1 MHLAEEVEI
10 VSVTGGALLDDARA
24 LVLAYGAWVG
34 GHEGFESALAAQ
46 GFDDEVAQLPGDYA
60 PPDGRLFVALVNG
73 QPAGTASLR
82 TLEPRVGEV
91 KRLFVAPGYRGMS
104 LGNRLLEA
112 LVDEA
117 RHMGMTCLRLD
128 TLPFMQSA
136 VRQYRRLG
144 FVERAQYTRVH
155 LPGGRYFELA
165 LTNDEDVPALEVYRP
180 GYGEAFTRLNRAWL
194 EEYFRVEP
202 RDEAVFNDVE
212 GQVIA
217 PGGEIFFIRVGRELV
232 GSCAVMRHAPGEYE
246 LSKMAVDAA
255 WRGRGFGEWLV
266 RAVIGFARSKQATRL
281 YLLSDEVLRDA
292 LRLYERAGFVRVP
305 FPGSTGYQR
314 GDVMMEYPLGAD
326 DTATA
331 RRLP

>member
-34 GHEGFESALAAQ
+34 SHEGFEGALEAQ
-46 GFDDEVAQLPGDYA
+46 GFEAEVASLPGDYA
-60 PPDGRLFVALVNG
+60 PPGGRLFVALVNG
-73 QPAGTASLR
+73 QAGGTVSLR
-82 TLEPRVGEV
+82 TLEPGVGEI

-104 LGNRLLEA
+104 LGNRLLDA

-117 RHMGMTCLRLD
+117 QHMGLTRLRLD
-128 TLPFMQSA
+128 TLPFMQTA
-136 VRQYRRLG
+136 ARQYRRMG
-144 FVERAQYTRVH
+144 FVERDPYTKVH
-155 LPGGRYFELA
+155 LPGARYFELT
-165 LTNDEDVPALEVYRP
+165 LTTDEEAPVLETYRP
-180 GYGEAFTRLNRAWL
+180 GYAEAFARLNRAWL

-202 RDEAVFNDVE
+202 KDEAVFNDVE

-217 PGGEIFFIRVGRELV
+217 PGGEIFFIRVGKELV

-266 RAVIGFARSKQATRL
+266 REAITFARSKQATRL
-281 YLLSDEVLRDA
+281 YLLSDEILRDA

-305 FPGSTGYQR
+305 FPGATGYQR
-314 GDVMMEYPLGAD
+314 GDVMMEYPLG
-326 DTATA
+326 
-331 RRLP
+331 